1 MTTIWR
7 AHVVPPG
14 KIRTIFYRSSIALIN
29 LLLLLGIAQ
38 ANPQLSSDQG
48 GQSGAA
54 KQTRP
59 QADAI
64 GEQSNVV
71 PRGNLPL
78 ANQINDKAQGF
89 VNRANDLI
97 KQRAIVGSEVDID
110 IRTLTI
116 ACQAKS
122 SIGNSSGDHQQ
133 VFNISQSA
141 ANWLNALNIQLSH
154 LASLKNQIAAETKD
168 RCTASLRAP
177 GLRNERCLVLEMSE
191 QWAIQTEQFI
201 KLQQSM
207 HESDEKLLSQIKQLE
222 SNSCLTKNKPQDIA
236 DHMFQVHRLLNKEA
250 HALIAGSIQSLTSVV
265 STPPEA
271 LLIKPN

>member
-89 VNRANDLI
+89 VNRA
-97 KQRAIVGSEVDID
+97 
-110 IRTLTI
+110 
-116 ACQAKS
+116 
-122 SIGNSSGDHQQ
+122 
-133 VFNISQSA
+133 
-141 ANWLNALNIQLSH
+141 
-154 LASLKNQIAAETKD
+154 
-168 RCTASLRAP
+168 
-177 GLRNERCLVLEMSE
+177 
-191 QWAIQTEQFI
+191 
-201 KLQQSM
+201 
-207 HESDEKLLSQIKQLE
+207 
-222 SNSCLTKNKPQDIA
+222 
-236 DHMFQVHRLLNKEA
+236 
-250 HALIAGSIQSLTSVV
+250 
-265 STPPEA
+265 
-271 LLIKPN
+271 